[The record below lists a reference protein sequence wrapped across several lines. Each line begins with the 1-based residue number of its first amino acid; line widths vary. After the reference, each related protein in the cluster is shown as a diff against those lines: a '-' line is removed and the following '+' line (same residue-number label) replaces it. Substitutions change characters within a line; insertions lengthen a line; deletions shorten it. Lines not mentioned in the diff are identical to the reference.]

1 MGIIDTDVA
10 KEASDIVL
18 MDDNFATIV
27 ASIEEG
33 RIIFDNI
40 KKFIA
45 YVLTSNVPEIT
56 PFIAYVL
63 LSIPLSLTVVVSTQT
78 HSISHVLLVQLF
90 NWMRLFP
97 AHSCNWLGDWVSLEF
112 GARIMLRT
120 WTYLN
125 TISVA

>member
-1 MGIIDTDVA
+1 MGIIGTDVA
-10 KEASDIVL
+10 KEASDMVL

-56 PFIAYVL
+56 PFIFIAYIL

-90 NWMRLFP
+90 N
-97 AHSCNWLGDWVSLEF
+97 
-112 GARIMLRT
+112 
-120 WTYLN
+120 
-125 TISVA
+125 

>member
-1 MGIIDTDVA
+1 MGIIGTDVA
-10 KEASDIVL
+10 KEASDMVL

-40 KKFIA
+40 N
-45 YVLTSNVPEIT
+45 SNVPEIT
-56 PFIAYVL
+56 PFIFIAYIL

-90 NWMRLFP
+90 N
-97 AHSCNWLGDWVSLEF
+97 
-112 GARIMLRT
+112 
-120 WTYLN
+120 
-125 TISVA
+125 